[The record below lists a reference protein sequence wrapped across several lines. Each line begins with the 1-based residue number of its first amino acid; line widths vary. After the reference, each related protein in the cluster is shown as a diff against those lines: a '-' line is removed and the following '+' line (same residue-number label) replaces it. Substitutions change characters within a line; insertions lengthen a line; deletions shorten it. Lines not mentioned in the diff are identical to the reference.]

1 MIMRDS
7 TPHASVFDAAN
18 QAGSFHFSDMK
29 EALSFGQQVDRLRE
43 HGITVTDDDEAA
55 KWLSETNYYRIS
67 GYWLTLEHDG
77 KIITGTTLNDIREI
91 YLLDEGLRLWLW
103 KAIEP
108 VEIKARTA
116 FAYHM
121 SLALGPLAHENPDN
135 FTDTKA
141 HRKSMDSYH
150 RERGRALRDGIP
162 CVTHNMNKYG
172 NLPAWAAVEIMSMG
186 TVSRL
191 VGNLSPSAAYPEE
204 GQSVRDAI
212 ADEFGTTYYLLKSW
226 LRHLTYVRNLCGHHN
241 RIYNRSMTT
250 KVTMLKKD
258 LRFNGPKAFPSIIT
272 LLRIYENLWPDRWD
286 ELATDLIRLFD
297 SHPTVD
303 IIPLGFPSDWK
314 QIIGPSEVGNS
325 NRAPNARL
333 ESETPNE

>member
-1 MIMRDS
+1 MIAHDS
-7 TPHASVFDAAN
+7 TPHASVSNAAN

-29 EALSFGQQVDRLRE
+29 EALSLDRQVDRLRE
-43 HGITVTDDDEAA
+43 HGITVADDDAAA

-77 KIITGTTLNDIREI
+77 KIIPGTTLDDIREI
-91 YLLDEGLRLWLW
+91 YLLDEGLRSWLW

-108 VEIKARTA
+108 IEIKARTT

-121 SLALGPLAHENPDN
+121 SLALGPLSHEDPDN
-135 FTDTKA
+135 FINAKA
-141 HRKSMDSYH
+141 HKKSMDSYH
-150 RERGRALRDGIP
+150 RERERALRDGIP

-191 VGNLSPSAAYPEE
+191 VGNLAQSATYQD
-204 GQSVRDAI
+204 GRSVRDAI
-212 ADEFGTTYYLLKSW
+212 SDEFGTTYYLLKSW

-258 LRFNGPKAFPSIIT
+258 LRFNSPKAFPSIIT
-272 LLRIYENLWPDRWD
+272 LMRIYENLWPDRWG
-286 ELATDLIRLFD
+286 ELATDLVELFD
-297 SHPTVD
+297 SRPTVD
-303 IIPLGFPSDWK
+303 IIPLGFTSDWR
-314 QIIGPSEVGNS
+314 QIIRLSGEGNV
-325 NRAPNARL
+325 
-333 ESETPNE
+333 NE

>member
-1 MIMRDS
+1 MITYDS
-7 TPHASVFDAAN
+7 TPHASVSDAAN

-29 EALSFGQQVDRLRE
+29 EALSLDRQVDRLRE
-43 HGITVTDDDEAA
+43 HGITVTDDNEAA
-55 KWLSETNYYRIS
+55 KCLSETNYYRIS

-77 KIITGTTLNDIREI
+77 KIIPGTTLNDIHEI
-91 YLLDEGLRLWLW
+91 YLLDEEFRLWLW

-121 SLALGPLAHENPDN
+121 SLALGPLAHEDAGN
-135 FTDTKA
+135 FVNAKA
-141 HRKSMDSYH
+141 HKKSMDTYQ
-150 RERGRALRDGIP
+150 RERERALRDGIP
-162 CVTHNMNKYG
+162 CVTHNMRKYG

-191 VGNLSPSAAYPEE
+191 IGNLTSSATYPDSR
-204 GQSVRDAI
+204 SVRDAI

-258 LRFNGPKAFPSIIT
+258 SRFSSPKAFPSVVT
-272 LLRIYENLWPDRWD
+272 LMRIYENLWPDRWAK
-286 ELATDLIRLFD
+286 LSATLIKLFE
-297 SHPTVD
+297 SHPSVD
-303 IIPLGFPSDWK
+303 LIPLGFPSDWK
-314 QIIGPSEVGNS
+314 HVINKEEYAIE
-325 NRAPNARL
+325 
-333 ESETPNE
+333 